1 MDVKQIEK
9 RIEQIKA
16 ELMQVGIMRPGSL
29 SAQPRSRGCRY
40 WQLSYTFQGK
50 SCTEYV
56 PEERKEETEKQV
68 AAYRRFRELTQEW
81 VQLSIQHEKIKRQQE
96 KDRQ

>member
-1 MDVKQIEK
+1 MDIQQIEK

-16 ELMQVGIMRPGSL
+16 DLAQIGIMRPGSL
-29 SAQPRSRGCRY
+29 SAQPRNRGCRY

-56 PEERKEETEKQV
+56 PEVRKEEIEEQV
-68 AAYRRFRELTQEW
+68 AAYRRFRQLTQEW
-81 VQLSIQHEKIKRQQE
+81 VQLSIQHGKIKRQQE
-96 KDRQ
+96 KDR

>member
-1 MDVKQIEK
+1 MGIQQIEK

-16 ELMQVGIMRPGSL
+16 ELVQIGIMRPGSL

-56 PEERKEETEKQV
+56 PKERKEEIEEQV
-68 AAYRRFRELTQEW
+68 DAYRRFRQLTQEW
-81 VQLSIQHEKIKRQQE
+81 VQLSIQHGKIKRQQE
-96 KDRQ
+96 KDR